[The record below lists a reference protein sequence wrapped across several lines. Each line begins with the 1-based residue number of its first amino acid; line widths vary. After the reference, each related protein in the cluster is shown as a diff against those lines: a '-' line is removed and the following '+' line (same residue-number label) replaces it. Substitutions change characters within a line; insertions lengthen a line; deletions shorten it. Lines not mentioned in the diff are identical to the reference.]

1 MSDIIVSVKSQ
12 TVTTLSNKKELSGAL
27 TFKSNVVENSYA
39 LTYRANTNHAIAFRI
54 NESIS
59 TDFQAPYLV
68 IF

>member
-1 MSDIIVSVKSQ
+1 MSDIIVSLKRQ

-27 TFKSNVVENSYA
+27 AFKSNVVENSYVLA
-39 LTYRANTNHAIAFRI
+39 YRANTNHAIAFRI

-59 TDFQAPYLV
+59 ADFQAPYLV